1 MLFRSIYEYDNTNGC
16 FVPETPTKLG
26 IWPKFEPRKYLDTT
40 LNTPVEMIQGHDGSL
55 VLSYGDYRDDLILEL
70 EKRIYNNIKINYDTK
85 KCYFP
90 NCQIQYFIKQKNC
103 SIDGPSLNFLGLRK
117 HDDCQCY
124 EYVPMFNIINR

>member
-1 MLFRSIYEYDNTNGC
+1 MNEVISILLLFD
-16 FVPETPTKLG
+16 
-26 IWPKFEPRKYLDTT
+26 
-40 LNTPVEMIQGHDGSL
+40 SL
-55 VLSYGDYRDDLILEL
+55 VPTTITVDKIKIQEHNHPI
-70 EKRIYNNIKINYDTK
+70 KFKQKINYDTK